1 LSEEDEDEEVDG
13 AAGADAAA
21 EAGALDAGV
30 DAGALSPLVDE
41 PASLGGLEELPES
54 LPLSLLEV
62 DGLAFP

>member
-1 LSEEDEDEEVDG
+1 LSDEDEDEEVDG
-13 AAGADAAA
+13 AAGAGAAA
-21 EAGALDAGV
+21 GAVALDAGA
-30 DAGALSPLVDE
+30 DAGALSPLDDE